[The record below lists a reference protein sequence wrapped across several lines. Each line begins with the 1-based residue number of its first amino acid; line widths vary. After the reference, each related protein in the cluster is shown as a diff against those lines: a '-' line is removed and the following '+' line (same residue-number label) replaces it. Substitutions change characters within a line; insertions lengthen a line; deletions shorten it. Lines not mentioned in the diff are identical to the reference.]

1 MIPRRFRLLLF
12 GASRPVLP
20 PPGQTAAWLPD
31 FTDWWGGRVEQ
42 AARRIVNLDG
52 KCWFVKYKRD
62 PEELARDRLAGRLG
76 RGWTNIADV
85 RPVTARGL
93 ANLRRAGVHL
103 PAWAAAPLVVLV
115 RLAQDCTPAELPCP
129 DLDAAAA
136 AELVF
141 SLWIRRRDTHAANRA
156 YTGRIPVFFDHQTA
170 LLGEPGLADLD
181 AFFHP
186 GPDAG
191 FAGRWRVEIVPP
203 DADLT
208 TAGVRAAGRS
218 RELALH
224 PIRSRSGFEAALR
237 TAAANIQKQKPADW
251 LRAARTAGF
260 GRRRA
265 RAIVD
270 FLAQSR
276 ADLAP
281 ALARLLSTVY
291 RDS

>member
-1 MIPRRFRLLLF
+1 MRPRLPFFRLP
-12 GASRPVLP
+12 GPHRASLP
-20 PPGQTAAWLPD
+20 PPEQTAAWLPD

-42 AARRIVNLDG
+42 AARRIVTLDG
-52 KCWFVKYKRD
+52 RCWFVKCKPV
-62 PEELARDRLAGRLG
+62 PEELSRDRLAARLG
-76 RGWTNIADV
+76 AGWTNVADV

-93 ANLRRAGVHL
+93 ADLRRAGVQL
-103 PAWAAAPLVVLV
+103 PGWAAAPLVVLV
-115 RLAQDCTPAELPCP
+115 RLAQDCAPAERPCP

-170 LLGEPGLADLD
+170 LLGEPGLIDLD
-181 AFFHP
+181 GFFQP
-186 GPDAG
+186 GSDAR
-191 FAGRWRVEIVPP
+191 FAERWRVEVVPP

-208 TAGVRAAGRS
+208 TAGVRAAGRN

-224 PIRSRSGFEAALR
+224 PIRSRAGFEAALR

-251 LRAARTAGF
+251 LRAARTAGY

-265 RAIVD
+265 RAITD

-276 ADLAP
+276 ADLDP
-281 ALARLLSTVY
+281 ALARLLAVVY